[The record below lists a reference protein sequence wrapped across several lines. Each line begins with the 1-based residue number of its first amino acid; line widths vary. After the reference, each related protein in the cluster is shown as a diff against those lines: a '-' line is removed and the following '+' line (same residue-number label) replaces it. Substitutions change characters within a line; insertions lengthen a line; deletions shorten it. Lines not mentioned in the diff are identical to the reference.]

1 MDLAADRAPGRPWL
15 PLPTLSLFQLLRVFW
30 LLSLLPGSARVSGAE
45 QRQVFQVLEEQPPG
59 TLVGTIQ
66 TRPGFTYRLSESHA
80 LFAINSSTGALYTT
94 ATIDRESLPSDVINL
109 VVLSSSPTYP
119 TEVRVLVRDLNDNAP
134 VFPDPSIVVTFK
146 EDSSSGRQVILDTA
160 TDSDIGS
167 NGVDHRSYRIIQG
180 NEAGRFRLDITLNP
194 SGEGAFLHL
203 VSKGGLDR
211 EVTPQYQLL
220 VEVED
225 KGEPKRRGY
234 LQVNVTVQDI
244 NDNPP
249 VFGSSHYQAGVPEDA
264 TVGSSVLQVAAA
276 DADEGTNADIRYRLQ
291 DEGTPFQMDPETG
304 LITVREPLDYEARR
318 QYSLTVQAMDRGVP
332 SLTGRAEAL
341 IQLLDVNDNDPVVK
355 FRYFPATSRYASV
368 DENAQV
374 GTVVALLTVTDAD
387 SPAANGNISVQI
399 LGGNEQR
406 HFEVQSSKVPNL
418 SLIKVASALD
428 RERIPSYNLTV
439 SVSDNHGA
447 PPGAAVQARSS
458 VASLVIFVNDIND
471 HPPVFAQQV
480 YRVNLSEEAPP
491 GSYVSGV
498 SATDG
503 DSGLNANLRYSIVSG
518 NGLGW
523 FHISEHSGLV
533 TTGLAGG
540 LDRELASQ
548 IVLNISARDQ
558 GVHPKV
564 SYAQLVVT
572 LLDVND
578 EKPVFS
584 HPEGYDVSVVEN
596 APTGTELLVLGATD
610 GDLGDNGTVRFSLQ
624 EAETDQRSFRL
635 DPVSGRLS
643 TISSLDREEQAF
655 YSLLVLATDLGSPPQ
670 SSVAR
675 INVSLLDI
683 NDNSPVFYPVQYFAH
698 IQENEPGGSY
708 ITTVSATDPDL
719 GLNGTVKYSISAG
732 DRSRFQVNAQSGVI
746 STRMAL
752 DREEKTAY
760 QLQIVATDG
769 GNLQSP
775 NQAIVT
781 ITVLDTQDNPPVFSQ
796 AAYSF
801 VVFEN
806 VALGYHVGS
815 VSASTMDLNSNIS
828 YLITTGDQKG
838 MFAINQVT
846 GQLTT
851 ASVIDREEQSFYQLK
866 VVASG
871 GTVTGDT
878 MVNITVKDLNDNSP
892 HFLQAVER
900 VNVVENWQAGHSI
913 FQAKAVDPDEGV
925 NGMVL
930 YSLKQNPK
938 NLFTINE
945 RNGNISLL
953 GPLDVHAG
961 SYQIEILASDMG
973 VPQLSS
979 SFILTVYVH
988 DVNDNP
994 PVFDQLSYEVTLS
1007 ESEPV
1012 NSRFFKVQAFDKDSG
1027 ANGEIAYSIAEGN
1040 TGDAFGIFPDG
1051 QLYIKSELDRELQ
1064 DRYVLLV
1071 VASDRAVEPLSATVN
1086 VTVILEDVND
1096 NRPLFNSTNYTFYFE
1111 EEQRA
1116 GSFVGK
1122 VSAIDKDF
1130 GPNGEVRYSFEMVQ
1144 PDFELHAISGEI
1156 TNTHQF
1162 DRESLMRRRG
1172 TAVFSFTVIA
1182 TDQGLPQPL
1191 KDQATVH
1198 VYMKDIN
1205 DNAPKFL
1212 KDFYQATIS
1221 ESAANLTQVLRVSAS
1236 DVDEGNN
1243 GLIHYS
1249 VIKGNE
1255 ERQFAID
1262 STSGQVTLIG
1272 KLDYEATPA
1281 YSLVIQAVDSGA
1293 VSLNSTCT
1301 LNIDILDENDNTPSF
1316 PKSTLFVDVLENMR
1330 IGELV
1335 SSITATDSDSGD
1347 NADLHYSITG
1357 TNNHGTFSISPNTGS
1372 IFLAKKLDFET
1383 QSLYKLNITAKDR
1396 GRPPRSSTMSVVI
1409 HVRDFNDNP
1418 PSFPPGDIF
1427 KSIVE
1432 NVPIGTSV
1440 ISVTAHDPDA
1450 DINGQL
1456 SYTIIQQMPRGN
1468 HFGIDEVKGT
1478 IYTTAEIDREFANLF
1493 ELTVKANDQ
1502 AVPIETRRYALKNVT
1517 ILVTDLNDN
1526 VPMFISQNALAAD
1539 PSAVIGSV
1547 LTTIMAADPDEGAN
1561 GEVEYEIVN
1570 GDTDTFIVDRYS
1582 GDLRVAS
1589 ALVPS
1594 QLIYNLIVSA
1604 TDLGPERRKS
1614 TTELTVILQ
1623 GLDGPVFTQPK
1634 YITILKEGEPIGT
1647 NVISIEAA
1655 SPRGSE
1661 APVEYYIVSVR
1672 CEEKTVGRLFTIGR
1686 QTGIIQTAAILDREQ
1701 GACSLVAAILA
1712 TDDDSGVNGEIT
1724 YIVNED
1730 DEDGIFFLNPVT
1742 GVFNLTRILDYEAQQ
1757 YYILTVRA
1765 EDGGGQFTTVRVY
1778 FNILD
1783 VNDNP
1788 PIFSLNSYST
1798 SLMENLPLGSTVL
1811 VFNVTDADDGIN
1823 SQLAYSIA
1831 SGDSLGQF
1839 TVDKK
1844 GVLKVLKAL
1853 DRESQSFYNLVV
1865 QVHDLP
1871 QLPASRFTSTA
1882 QVSIILLD
1890 VNDNPPTFLSPKL
1903 TYIPE
1908 NTPIDTIVFKA
1919 QATDP
1924 DSGPNSY
1931 IEYTLLNPSG
1941 NKFSIGTID
1950 GEVRLTGELDREEV
1964 SNYTLTVVA
1973 TDKGQPSLSSSTE
1986 VIVMVLDI
1994 NDNNPVFAQAVYKVE
2009 INENTLTGTDIV
2021 QVSAADGDE
2030 GTNGQVRYGIVD
2042 GNANQEFRIDSVT
2055 GTITVAKRLDRE
2067 KTPTYLLTVQATDR
2081 GSTPRTDTST
2091 VSIVLLDI
2099 NDFVPIFELSPYS
2112 VHVPENLGTL
2122 PRTILQVVAR
2132 DDDQGSNSKLSYVLS
2147 GANEDSAFTLS
2158 ASGELRVTQSL
2169 DRETKEHFV
2178 LSITATDSGSPALT
2192 GTGTINVI
2200 VDDINDNIP
2209 TFASKMYFTTIP
2221 EDAPTGTDVL
2231 MVNASDADASINAVI
2246 SYRIIGGNSQFT
2258 INPSTGQIITSAL
2271 LDRETKENYTLVVV
2285 ASDAGSPEPLSSST
2299 SVLVTV
2305 TDVNDNPPRFQ
2316 HHPYVTH
2323 IPSPT
2328 PPGSFV
2334 FAVTVTDADVGP
2346 NSELHY
2352 SLSGRNSEKFHI
2364 DPLRGAI
2371 MAAGPLNGASE
2382 VTFSV
2387 HVKDSGS
2394 FPKTDS
2400 TTVTVRFVNKA
2411 DFPKVRAKEQTFMF
2425 PENQPVGTL
2434 VTTITGSSLRGE
2446 PLSYYIASG
2455 NLGNTFQIDQLTGQ
2469 VSISQALDFEK
2480 IQKYVVWIE
2489 ARDGGFPPFSAY
2501 EKLDITVLDVNDNSP
2516 VFKEDPFVSEI
2527 LENLSPRKILTVS
2540 AVDKD
2545 SGPNGQL
2552 DYEIVNGNRE
2562 HSFSINHATGEI
2574 RSIRPLDREKT
2585 AQYVLTIKSSDKGSP
2600 SQSASVKV
2608 IINILDEND
2617 NAPRFSQIFS
2627 AHVPENSPLGY
2638 TVTRVTTSDEDIGV
2652 NAISRYSIMD
2662 TSLPFIINPSTGDI
2676 VISRPLNREDTDR
2689 YRIRVSAHDSGWTV
2703 STDVTIFVTD
2713 INDNAPRF
2721 SRPSYYLDCP
2731 ELPEIGSR
2739 VTQVS
2744 ATDPD
2749 EGSNG
2754 QVFYFIKSQS
2764 EYFRINATTGEIFN
2778 KQVLKYQNV
2787 SGFSNVNINRHSF
2800 IVTSSDRGNPSL
2812 LSETTVTINTVDSN
2826 DNAPQFLQTKYF
2838 TPVTKN
2844 VKVGTKLIKV
2854 TAVDD
2859 KDFGLNSE
2867 VEYFILNENHLGK
2880 FKLDNN
2886 TGWISVASSLI
2897 SDLNQNFLITVTAKD
2912 KGNPPLSSQATVQI
2926 IVTEENYHTPE
2937 FSQSHMSATIPE
2949 SHSIGA
2955 IVRTVS
2961 ARDRDTAMNGLVR
2974 YSISSGNEEG
2984 IFAINSSTGI
2994 LTLAKALD
3002 YELCQKHEMTI
3013 SATDGGWV
3021 ARTGYCSVTVNV
3033 IDVNDNSPVF
3043 LPDEYFPTVL
3053 ENAPSG
3059 TTVIHLNA
3067 TDADS
3072 GTNAV
3077 IAYTVQSSDS
3087 DLFVIDPNTGVITTQ
3102 GFLDFETKQSYHL
3115 TVKAFNVPDEERCSF
3130 ATVNI
3135 QLKGTNEYVPRFV
3148 SKLYYFEISE
3158 AAPKG
3163 TIVGEVFAS
3172 DRDLGTDGE
3181 VHYLLF
3187 GNSRKKG
3194 FQINKKTGQIYVS
3207 GLLDREKEERV
3218 SLKVLAK
3225 NFGSIRGADIDE
3237 VTVNVTVL
3245 DANDPPVFS
3254 LNIYSVQIS
3263 EGVPTGTHVTFVSA
3277 FDSDSVPSWSRFSYF
3292 IGSGNEN
3299 GAFSINPQTGQ
3310 ITVTAELDRETLPIY
3325 NLTVLAVD
3333 SGTPSATGSASLLVT
3348 LEDINDN
3355 GPMLTISEGEVMEN
3369 KRSGTLVMTLQS
3381 TDPDLPP
3388 NQGPFTYYLLSTG
3401 PATNY
3406 FSLNTAGVLST
3417 TREIDREQI
3426 ADFYLSVVTRD
3437 SGIPQMSSTGTVHIT
3452 VIDQNDN
3459 PSQSRTVEIFV
3470 NYYGNLFPGGILG
3483 SVKPQDPDVLDT
3495 FHCSLTSG
3503 VTSLFSIPRGTCD
3516 LNSQPRSTDGTFDL
3530 TVLSNDG
3537 VHGTVTSNIR
3547 VFFSGFSNATVDNS
3561 ILLRLSV
3568 PTVKDFLT
3576 NHYLHFLRI
3585 AGSQLTGLGTAV
3597 QLYGAYEGN
3606 NRTFLLAAVKRNHN
3620 QYVNPSGVATFFES
3634 IKEILLRQSG
3644 VKVESVDHDSCARG
3658 PCQNGGSCVRR
3669 LAVSSELK
3677 SYESLPVI
3685 IVANEPLQPFF
3696 CKCLP
3701 GYAGSW
3707 CEIDIDE
3714 CLPSPCHN
3722 AGTCHNLVGGFSC
3735 SCPDGFTG
3743 RACERDI
3750 NECLPSPCKNGAIC
3764 QNFPGGFN
3772 CVCKTGYTGKMCESS
3787 VNYCE
3792 CNPCFNG
3799 GSCQSGVE
3807 SYYCHCP
3814 FGVFGK
3820 HCELNSYG
3828 FEELSY
3834 MEFPSL
3840 DPNNNY
3846 IYVKFAT
3853 IKSHALFLY
3862 NYDNQTGDR
3871 AEFLALEIAEER
3883 LRFSYN
3889 LGSGTYKLT
3898 TMKKVSDGHFH
3909 TVIARRAG
3917 MAASLTVDSCSENQE
3932 PGYCT
3937 VSNVAVSDDW
3947 TLDVQPNRVTV
3958 GGIRSLEPILQRRGH
3973 VESHDFVGCI
3983 MEFAVNGRP
3992 LEPSQA
3998 LAAQGILDQC
4008 PRLEGACTRSPCQH
4022 GGTCTDYWSWQ
4033 QCHCRE
4039 GLTGK
4044 YCEKSVTPDTA
4055 LSLEGK
4061 GRLDYHMSQNEK
4073 REYLL
4078 RQSIR
4083 GSMLEPFGVNS
4094 LEVKFRTRSE
4104 NGILIHIQESNRLLC
4119 HGLNHFS
4126 HNFCPSLYNPLEF
4139 RLMLG
4144 TIPISSILTIPQ
4156 ALARV
4161 TKI

>member
-1 MDLAADRAPGRPWL
+1 RERA
-15 PLPTLSLFQLLRVFW
+15 
-30 LLSLLPGSARVSGAE
+30 
-45 QRQVFQVLEEQPPG
+45 
-59 TLVGTIQ
+59 
-66 TRPGFTYRLSESHA
+66 
-80 LFAINSSTGALYTT
+80 
-94 ATIDRESLPSDVINL
+94 
-109 VVLSSSPTYP
+109 
-119 TEVRVLVRDLNDNAP
+119 
-134 VFPDPSIVVTFK
+134 
-146 EDSSSGRQVILDTA
+146 
-160 TDSDIGS
+160 
-167 NGVDHRSYRIIQG
+167 
-180 NEAGRFRLDITLNP
+180 
-194 SGEGAFLHL
+194 
-203 VSKGGLDR
+203 
-211 EVTPQYQLL
+211 
-220 VEVED
+220 
-225 KGEPKRRGY
+225 
-234 LQVNVTVQDI
+234 
-244 NDNPP
+244 
-249 VFGSSHYQAGVPEDA
+249 
-264 TVGSSVLQVAAA
+264 
-276 DADEGTNADIRYRLQ
+276 
-291 DEGTPFQMDPETG
+291 
-304 LITVREPLDYEARR
+304 
-318 QYSLTVQAMDRGVP
+318 
-332 SLTGRAEAL
+332 
-341 IQLLDVNDNDPVVK
+341 
-355 FRYFPATSRYASV
+355 
-368 DENAQV
+368 AQV
-374 GTVVALLTVTDAD
+374 
-387 SPAANGNISVQI
+387 
-399 LGGNEQR
+399 
-406 HFEVQSSKVPNL
+406 
-418 SLIKVASALD
+418 
-428 RERIPSYNLTV
+428 
-439 SVSDNHGA
+439 
-447 PPGAAVQARSS
+447 
-458 VASLVIFVNDIND
+458 
-471 HPPVFAQQV
+471 
-480 YRVNLSEEAPP
+480 
-491 GSYVSGV
+491 
-498 SATDG
+498 
-503 DSGLNANLRYSIVSG
+503 
-518 NGLGW
+518 
-523 FHISEHSGLV
+523 
-533 TTGLAGG
+533 
-540 LDRELASQ
+540 
-548 IVLNISARDQ
+548 VLNISARDQ

-578 EKPVFS
+578 EKPAFS
-584 HPEGYDVSVVEN
+584 RPEGYHVSVVEN
-596 APTGTELLVLGATD
+596 APAGTELLVLAATD

-624 EAETDQRSFRL
+624 EAEPGPAAFHL

-643 TISSLDREEQAF
+643 ALSSLDREEHAF
-655 YSLLVLATDLGSPPQ
+655 HSLLVVATDLGTPPQ
-670 SSVAR
+670 ASVAR
-675 INVSLLDI
+675 VNVSVLDV

-698 IQENEPGGSY
+698 IQENQPAGSY
-708 ITTVSATDPDL
+708 VTTVSATDPDS
-719 GLNGTVKYSISAG
+719 GPNGTIRYSISAG
-732 DRSRFQVNAQSGVI
+732 DRSRFQVHPQSGVI

-760 QLQIVATDG
+760 QLQVVATDG
-769 GNLQSP
+769 GRLQSP
-775 NQAIVT
+775 AQAIVT
-781 ITVLDTQDNPPVFSQ
+781 VTVLDTQDTPPVFGQ

-806 VALGYHVGS
+806 VALGYHVGT
-815 VSASTMDLNSNIS
+815 VSASTMDLHSNMS

-838 MFAINQVT
+838 MFAVNQAT

-851 ASVIDREEQSFYQLK
+851 ASAIDREEQAFYQLK

-871 GTVTGDT
+871 GSVTGDT
-878 MVNITVKDLNDNSP
+878 VVNITVKDLNDNSP
-892 HFLQAVER
+892 HFLQAVES

-925 NGMVL
+925 NGEVR

-938 NLFTINE
+938 SLFAIHGE
-945 RNGNISLL
+945 NGTVSLL

-961 SYQIEILASDMG
+961 SYQVEILASDLG

-979 SFILTVYVH
+979 SVILTVCVH

-1007 ESEPV
+1007 EAEPV
-1012 NSRFFKVQAFDKDSG
+1012 NSRFFKVQASDKDSG
-1027 ANGEIAYSIAEGN
+1027 ANGEIAYTIAEGN
-1040 TGDAFGIFPDG
+1040 AGDAFGIFPDG

-1086 VTVILEDVND
+1086 VTVILDDVND
-1096 NRPLFNSTNYTFYFE
+1096 NRPLFNSTNYAFHFK

-1122 VSAIDKDF
+1122 VSAVDKDF
-1130 GPNGEVRYSFEMVQ
+1130 GPNGEVRYSFEVVQ
-1144 PDFELHAISGEI
+1144 PDFELHAVTGEI
-1156 TNTHQF
+1156 TSTRQF

-1172 TAVFSFTVIA
+1172 TAVFSFTVVA
-1182 TDQGLPQPL
+1182 ADQGLPQPL

-1198 VYMKDIN
+1198 VYLKDVN

-1212 KDFYQATIS
+1212 KDFYQATVS

-1249 VIKGNE
+1249 IIKGNG
-1255 ERQFAID
+1255 ERQFVID
-1262 STSGQVTLIG
+1262 RTSGQVALVGT
-1272 KLDYEATPA
+1272 LDYEATPA
-1281 YSLVIQAVDSGA
+1281 YFLVIQAVDSGA
-1293 VSLNSTCT
+1293 VPLNSTCT
-1301 LNIDILDENDNTPSF
+1301 LSIEVLDENDNTPSF

-1335 SSITATDSDSGD
+1335 SSVTATDSDSGD
-1347 NADLHYSITG
+1347 NADLHYGITG

-1383 QSLYKLNITAKDR
+1383 QSLYKLNITAKDQ

-1418 PSFPPGDIF
+1418 PSFPPGDLF
-1427 KSIVE
+1427 KSIAE

-1440 ISVTAHDPDA
+1440 LSVTARDPDA

-1456 SYTIIQQMPRGN
+1456 SYAIVQQMPRGH
-1468 HFGIDEVKGT
+1468 HFAIDDVRGT
-1478 IYTTAEIDREFANLF
+1478 IYTNAEIDREFANLF

-1502 AVPIETRRYALKNVT
+1502 AVPIETRRHALKNVT

-1561 GEVEYEIVN
+1561 GEVEYAIVN
-1570 GDTDTFIVDRYS
+1570 GDTATFVVDRYS

-1661 APVEYYIVSVR
+1661 ALVEYYIVSVR

-1686 QTGIIQTAAILDREQ
+1686 HSGVIQTAAILDREQ
-1701 GACSLVAAILA
+1701 GACLYLVDVYALEKSAAFPRTQRAEVEITLQDINDNPPVFPTDMLDLTVEENIGDGSKIMQLTAMDADEGANALVTYAIISGADDSFRVDPESGDLIATKRLDRERRSKYSLLVRADDGLQSSDMRINITVSDVNDHTPKFSRPVYSFDIPEDTIPGSLVAAILA

-1724 YIVNED
+1724 YIVSED

-1742 GVFNLTRILDYEAQQ
+1742 GVFNLTRVLDYESQQ

-1765 EDGGGQFTTVRVY
+1765 EDGGGQFTAIRVY

-1788 PIFSLNSYST
+1788 PVFSLNSYST
-1798 SLMENLPLGSTVL
+1798 SLVENLPLGSTVL

-1823 SQLAYSIA
+1823 SQLVYSIA

-1839 TVDKK
+1839 TVDRH

-1871 QLPASRFTSTA
+1871 QPPASRFTSTA

-1890 VNDNPPTFLSPKL
+1890 VNDNPPAFLSPKL

-1908 NTPIDTIVFKA
+1908 NTPIDTVVFKA

-1931 IEYTLLNPSG
+1931 IEYTLLNPLGS
-1941 NKFSIGTID
+1941 KFSIGTID

-1973 TDKGQPSLSSSTE
+1973 TDKGQPPLSSSTE
-1986 VIVMVLDI
+1986 VVVMVLDV
-1994 NDNNPVFAQAVYKVE
+1994 NDHAPIFAQALYKVE
-2009 INENTLTGTDIV
+2009 IHENTLTGTDIV

-2030 GTNGQVRYGIVD
+2030 GTNGQVRYSIMN
-2042 GNANQEFRIDSVT
+2042 GNAHQEFRIDSVT
-2055 GTITVAKRLDRE
+2055 GTITVAKPLDRE
-2067 KTPTYLLTVQATDR
+2067 KTPAYLLTVQATDR
-2081 GSTPRTDTST
+2081 GSTPRAETST
-2091 VSIVLLDI
+2091 VSIILLDI

-2112 VHVPENLGTL
+2112 VNVPENLGTL

-2132 DDDQGSNSKLSYVLS
+2132 DDDQGSNSKLSYVLL
-2147 GANEDSAFTLS
+2147 GGNEDDTFTLS
-2158 ASGELRVTQSL
+2158 ASGELRVTRSL
-2169 DRETKEHFV
+2169 DREAKESFV
-2178 LSITATDSGSPALT
+2178 LTITAIDSGSPALT
-2192 GTGTINVI
+2192 GTGTISVI
-2200 VDDINDNIP
+2200 VDDVNDNVP
-2209 TFASKMYFTTIP
+2209 TFARKMYSTAIP

-2231 MVNASDADASINAVI
+2231 LVNASDADASTNAVI

-2271 LDRETKENYTLVVV
+2271 LDRETKDNYTLVVV
-2285 ASDAGSPEPLSSST
+2285 SSDAGSPEPLSSSA

-2328 PPGSFV
+2328 LPGSFV
-2334 FAVTVTDADVGP
+2334 FAVTVTDADIGP

-2382 VTFSV
+2382 VTFTV
-2387 HVKDSGS
+2387 HVKDGGAS
-2394 FPKTDS
+2394 PKTDS
-2400 TTVTVRFVNKA
+2400 TTVTVRFVHKA

-2425 PENQPVGTL
+2425 PENQPVGSL
-2434 VTTITGSSLRGE
+2434 VTTVSGSSLRGE

-2455 NLGNTFQIDQLTGQ
+2455 NLGNTFQIDPSTGQ

-2480 IQKYVVWIE
+2480 IQNYVIWIE
-2489 ARDGGFPPFSAY
+2489 ARDGGFPPFSSY
-2501 EKLDITVLDVNDNSP
+2501 EKLDVTVLDVNDNSP
-2516 VFKEDPFVSEI
+2516 VFKADPFVSEI

-2540 AVDKD
+2540 ATDED

-2552 DYEIVNGNRE
+2552 GYEIAHGNEE

-2574 RSIRPLDREKT
+2574 RSIRPLDREKVSH
-2585 AQYVLTIKSSDKGSP
+2585 YVLTVKSSDKGSP
-2600 SQSASVKV
+2600 PQSTSVKV
-2608 IINILDEND
+2608 IISILDEND

-2627 AHVPENSPLGY
+2627 AHVPENSPLGH
-2638 TVTRVTTSDEDIGV
+2638 TVTRVTTSDEDIGM
-2652 NAISRYSIMD
+2652 NAISRYSITD
-2662 TSLPFIINPSTGDI
+2662 TSLPFTINPSTGDI
-2676 VISRPLNREDTDR
+2676 VISRPLDREHTDR

-2703 STDVTIFVTD
+2703 STDVTIFVID
-2713 INDNAPRF
+2713 VNDNAPRF

-2731 ELPEIGSR
+2731 ELSEIGSR

-2744 ATDPD
+2744 ASDPD
-2749 EGSNG
+2749 EGPNG

-2787 SGFSNVNINRHSF
+2787 TGFSNVNINRHSF
-2800 IVTSSDRGNPSL
+2800 IVTSSDRGDPSL

-2826 DNAPQFLQTKYF
+2826 DNAPRFLKSKYF

-2844 VKVGTKLIKV
+2844 VKVGTDLIKV

-2859 KDFGLNSE
+2859 RDFGLNSE
-2867 VEYFILNENHLGK
+2867 VEYLISAENHLGK
-2880 FKLDNN
+2880 FKLDKE
-2886 TGWISVASSLI
+2886 TGWISVAASLI
-2897 SDLNQNFLITVTAKD
+2897 SDLNQNFLITVTAQD

-2926 IVTEENYHTPE
+2926 TVTEENYHTPE
-2937 FSQSHMSATIPE
+2937 FSQSHMSATVPE
-2949 SHSIGA
+2949 SHSVGA
-2955 IVRTVS
+2955 VIRTVS
-2961 ARDRDTAMNGLVR
+2961 ARDRDTAMNGLIR

-2984 IFAINSSTGI
+2984 VFAVNSSTGV
-2994 LTLAKALD
+2994 LTLARALD
-3002 YELCQKHEMTI
+3002 YELRQTHEITI

-3021 ARTGYCSVTVNV
+3021 ARTGYCSVTVHV
-3033 IDVNDNSPVF
+3033 VDVNDNSPRF
-3043 LPDEYFPTVL
+3043 PADQYSPTVL

-3059 TTVIHLNA
+3059 TTVVHLDA

-3072 GTNAV
+3072 GSNAV
-3077 IAYTVQSSDS
+3077 IAYAVQSSDS

-3102 GFLDFETKQSYHL
+3102 GFLDFETKQRYHL

-3130 ATVNI
+3130 ATVHV
-3135 QLKGTNEYVPRFV
+3135 QLAGTNEYVPRFV
-3148 SKLYYFEISE
+3148 AKLYYFEVSE
-3158 AAPKG
+3158 AAPRG
-3163 TIVGEVFAS
+3163 TVVGEVFAS
-3172 DRDLGTDGE
+3172 DRDSGADGE
-3181 VHYLLF
+3181 VHYLIF
-3187 GNSRKKG
+3187 GSSRKKG
-3194 FQINKKTGQIYVS
+3194 FRIDGRTGQIYVC
-3207 GLLDREKEERV
+3207 GALDREREERV

-3225 NFGSIRGADIDE
+3225 NAGSIRGADVDE
-3237 VTVNVTVL
+3237 AAVNVTVL

-3254 LNIYSVQIS
+3254 LDVYSVQVS
-3263 EGVPTGTHVTFVSA
+3263 EGVPRGTHVTFVSA
-3277 FDSDSVPSWSRFSYF
+3277 FDSDSVPSWNRFSYV
-3292 IGSGNEN
+3292 IGSGNER
-3299 GAFSINPQTGQ
+3299 GAFSVHPQTGQ
-3310 ITVTAELDRETLPIY
+3310 ITVTAELDREALPVY
-3325 NLTVLAVD
+3325 NLSVLAVD
-3333 SGTPSATGSASLLVT
+3333 SGTPPATGSASLLVT

-3355 GPMLTISEGEVMEN
+3355 GPVLAVREGEVLEN
-3369 KRSGTLVMTLQS
+3369 QPPGTQVLTLQA

-3388 NQGPFTYYLLSTG
+3388 NQGPFTYHLLSAG
-3401 PATNY
+3401 PAPSY
-3406 FSLNTAGVLST
+3406 FSLSAAGVLST
-3417 TREIDREQI
+3417 TRAIDREQI
-3426 ADFYLSVVTRD
+3426 ADFYLAVVTRD
-3437 SGIPQMSSTGTVHIT
+3437 SGVPQMSSTGTVH
-3452 VIDQNDN
+3452 VAVGDLNDN
-3459 PSQSRTVEIFV
+3459 PSQPRAVEIFV
-3470 NYYGNLFPGGILG
+3470 HYYGALFPGGVLG
-3483 SVKPQDPDVLDT
+3483 SVKPQDPDVRDS
-3495 FHCSLTSG
+3495 FRCSLASG
-3503 VTSLFSIPRGTCD
+3503 VPSLFSIPAGTCE
-3516 LNSQPRSTDGTFDL
+3516 LASQPPHKKPVRQCVGQRLTRNGHHSKRLRQEGVWHKGTVY
-3530 TVLSNDG
+3530 TVLSLATAAHWEHLPSSSAMDIAG
-3537 VHGTVTSNIR
+3537 VVP
-3547 VFFSGFSNATVDNS
+3547 ATDEHLPN
-3561 ILLRLSV
+3561 
-3568 PTVKDFLT
+3568 
-3576 NHYLHFLRI
+3576 LRI
-3585 AGSQLTGLGTAV
+3585 GKMLDVIPGLHGDTRHT
-3597 QLYGAYEGN
+3597 
-3606 NRTFLLAAVKRNHN
+3606 RT
-3620 QYVNPSGVATFFES
+3620 
-3634 IKEILLRQSG
+3634 LRRCLFYIG
-3644 VKVESVDHDSCARG
+3644 GSCARTRG
-3658 PCQNGGSCVRR
+3658 LHSQ
-3669 LAVSSELK
+3669 
-3677 SYESLPVI
+3677 
-3685 IVANEPLQPFF
+3685 
-3696 CKCLP
+3696 
-3701 GYAGSW
+3701 
-3707 CEIDIDE
+3707 
-3714 CLPSPCHN
+3714 
-3722 AGTCHNLVGGFSC
+3722 
-3735 SCPDGFTG
+3735 SCPSLHTL
-3743 RACERDI
+3743 ASCW
-3750 NECLPSPCKNGAIC
+3750 
-3764 QNFPGGFN
+3764 
-3772 CVCKTGYTGKMCESS
+3772 KMCESS

-3792 CNPCFNG
+3792 CNPCFHG
-3799 GSCQSGVE
+3799 GSCQSGVDT
-3807 SYYCHCP
+3807 YYCHCP

-3853 IKSHALFLY
+3853 IKSHALLLY

-3958 GGIRSLEPILQRRGH
+3958 GGIRLLEPILQRRGH

-4008 PRLEGACTRSPCQH
+4008 PRLEGACTHSPCQH
-4022 GGTCTDYWSWQ
+4022 GGTCVDHWSWQ

-4039 GLTGK
+4039 GLTGR

-4055 LSLEGK
+4055 LSLEGR

-4083 GSMLEPFGVNS
+4083 GAMLEPFGVNS

-4104 NGILIHIQESNRLLC
+4104 NGILIHIQESSNYTTVKIKNGKVHFTSDAGIAGKVERNIPEVYVADGHWHTFLIGRNGTATVLSIDRIYSRDIV
-4119 HGLNHFS
+4119 HPTQDFGGLDV
-4126 HNFCPSLYNPLEF
+4126 
-4139 RLMLG
+4139 
-4144 TIPISSILTIPQ
+4144 LTISLGGIPPSQ
-4156 ALARV
+4156 AHRDAQ
-4161 TKI
+4161 T